1 MLLRVVTL
9 PGDQS
14 KQQRIRHAIR
24 FCTRTSRE
32 DRRIVLCSV
41 VRPAG
46 GSNGAIEWSDPA
58 ALLRELV
65 EKIDADLAVFG
76 AHGRSALLRAFVGS
90 VARRIAQFL
99 PCDALLIPHRAG
111 IAKPNRIEQLA
122 SKPNRHRRPRQ
133 ES

>member
-9 PGDQS
+9 PGDQAKNNS
-14 KQQRIRHAIR
+14 EFGHAIR

-58 ALLRELV
+58 ELLRELV

-99 PCDALLIPHRAG
+99 PCCFGDSAQSRDRKA
-111 IAKPNRIEQLA
+111 
-122 SKPNRHRRPRQ
+122 
-133 ES
+133 